1 MREYFGAI
9 SGFAIAG
16 VHCIHSVYANQVKDV
31 VQGGSGLAFVAYP
44 DLVTRMTGGPF
55 WAVLFFAMLF
65 TLGLDSQFAIVE
77 TVLTGV
83 LDFAPKLRPY
93 KTPVVGALCSIGFII
108 GLPLTTGVSVSTLC
122 LQQTLFLDIFKL
134 IKKINTTFQKQVKP
148 GYTT

>member
-1 MREYFGAI
+1 MLCRYK
-9 SGFAIAG
+9 S
-16 VHCIHSVYANQVKDV
+16 IHFVYANQVKDV

-108 GLPLTTGVSVSTLC
+108 GLPLTTGVSVSIGINLSKSKLLIFYIFLLATLHEC
-122 LQQTLFLDIFKL
+122 NFLAIL
-134 IKKINTTFQKQVKP
+134 GCP
-148 GYTT
+148 